1 MRLARCSKDNPK
13 YDGSFI
19 TLVAFANHL
28 SINTFDGETAIS
40 EQLSFSIQG
49 AIPRQ

>member
-1 MRLARCSKDNPK
+1 MTLARCSKDNPK

-28 SINTFDGETAIS
+28 STFDGETAIS